1 MAFSSFDYI
10 TIFLKLLEIY
20 SAYPIKQIFDL
31 FLHLNLPFPV
41 LIPGKLP
48 LMGEESPWQRQ
59 VSMALESERG
69 TCPYWKLER
78 TPEIVPVVCPEW

>member
-1 MAFSSFDYI
+1 MAFLSFYDV

-31 FLHLNLPFPV
+31 FLHLNLPFLV

-48 LMGEESPWQRQ
+48 LMGEES
-59 VSMALESERG
+59 A
-69 TCPYWKLER
+69 
-78 TPEIVPVVCPEW
+78 